1 MPRGIGTY
9 GRQRGRPKKKKKSTK
24 KKKPS
29 SARLIPKKLNYSF
42 FQPARWVA
50 PASTGNLMGV

>member
-1 MPRGIGTY
+1 MPTGKGSY
-9 GRQRGRPKKKKKSTK
+9 GSKVGRPKKKSTK